1 MMFVDRADAGRQ
13 LARRLLPLRGTD
25 AVVVA
30 LPRGGVPVAAEVA
43 RELRAPLDVIVVR
56 KLGVPFQPECGFGAI
71 GEGGATVIDD
81 GVVRQARLTRQA
93 IAGAEARERPRLDR
107 RLAQLRAGLP
117 PVPLAGRVAVVV
129 DDGIATGS
137 TARAACLVARARG
150 ASRVIVAVPVGAA
163 EATASLRHDADEVI
177 CLHTPAPFVAIGDW
191 YEDFSQVADA
201 EVAGLL
207 GQAVTCPQ
215 SRDAAPDPTE
225 ITVDAGGVLLPGSL
239 VIPPDADGLVVF
251 VHGSG
256 SSRHS
261 PRNQSV
267 AAGLNRA
274 GFGTLLVD
282 LLTPDEELSRANVF
296 NVALLATR
304 LAAITRWLRDQPG
317 TAAVPLGYFGAS
329 TGTAAALAAATATP
343 RLPVTAIVSRGGR
356 PDLVGGQLAMV
367 RIPTLLIVGGADTMV
382 LDLNQRAQTQLKCE
396 SRLAVVPG
404 ATHLFPESGA
414 LSQVTDLA
422 ADWFGRHLART
433 GTIAAA
439 A

>member
-1 MMFVDRADAGRQ
+1 MLFVDRADAGRQ
-13 LARRLLPLRGTD
+13 LARRLLYLRGTD
-25 AVVVA
+25 ALVVA

-43 RELRAPLDVIVVR
+43 RGLRAPLDVIVVR

-81 GVVRQARLTRQA
+81 RVVRQARLTRQA
-93 IAGAEARERPRLDR
+93 IAGAEARERARLDR
-107 RLAQLRAGLP
+107 RVAQLRGGRP
-117 PVPLAGRVAVVV
+117 PVPLAGRIAVVV

-150 ASRVIVAVPVGAA
+150 AGRVIVAVPVGAA
-163 EATASLRHDADEVI
+163 EAIASLRHDADEVI
-177 CLHTPAPFVAIGDW
+177 CLQTPAPFVAIGDW

-207 GQAVTCPQ
+207 GQAVTCPE

-225 ITVDAGGVLLPGSL
+225 VTVDAGGVPLPGSL
-239 VIPPDADGLVVF
+239 VIPPDAGGLVVF

-256 SSRHS
+256 SGRHS
-261 PRNQSV
+261 PRNRFV

-274 GFGTLLVD
+274 GLGTLLVD

-296 NVALLATR
+296 NVALLAAR
-304 LAAITRWLRDQPG
+304 LAAITRWLRDRPG
-317 TAAVPLGYFGAS
+317 IVAVPLGYFGAS

-343 RLPVTAIVSRGGR
+343 RLPVTAIVSRSGR
-356 PDLVGGQLAMV
+356 PDLVGGRLAMV
-367 RIPTLLIVGGADTMV
+367 RVPTLLIVGGADTMV

-404 ATHLFPESGA
+404 ATHLFPEAGA

-433 GTIAAA
+433 GAIAAA